1 VTILASKTESI
12 GPGWEMRGW
21 DWSYKLTNMEHS
33 FKDMGC
39 HVSSYEMDVDLEEN
53 IKNI

>member
-1 VTILASKTESI
+1 
-12 GPGWEMRGW
+12 
-21 DWSYKLTNMEHS
+21 MEQVDS

-39 HVSSYEMDVDLEEN
+39 HVSSHEMDVDLEEN